1 MGPIESIFTVLG
13 AFIGIALIYFIIGG
27 LCFFFAT
34 FKRKPFELYDTTPEE
49 KMSEQKRAKNAE
61 RRKEIDHVETLPCQI
76 LDVTSFDGI
85 KLTGRL
91 YRAEEN
97 QEKRLVICVH
107 GYKSNGRRCYGGF
120 VPILND
126 MGLDA
131 LVIENRAHGD
141 SEGDYTGFSV
151 LDRVDVKYWVEKMRG
166 DYGKVYL
173 MGSSMGASTV
183 GIVAADL
190 PEIAGLVFDCGFTSP
205 MDAFRLKVKDK
216 MPPFLYEPVFFFGR
230 MWCKMILG
238 FDFKKVS
245 TLDAMKD
252 VKCPTLF
259 IQGGKDW
266 VVTPEMAQ
274 KLYEACG
281 SDDKKLELFE
291 DAEHG
296 ASFYVDR
303 ERYVALL
310 KDFFNSNEKCL

>member
-1 MGPIESIFTVLG
+1 M
-13 AFIGIALIYFIIGG
+13 
-27 LCFFFAT
+27 AT

-61 RRKEIDHVETLPCQI
+61 RKKEIDHVETLPCQI

-91 YRAEEN
+91 FRAEEN
-97 QEKRLVICVH
+97 GEKRLVICVH

-120 VPILND
+120 VPVLNG

-151 LDRVDVKYWVEKMRG
+151 LDRVDVKYWVEKMSENY
-166 DYGKVYL
+166 DKIYL
-173 MGSSMGASTV
+173 MGSSMGASTAGLV
-183 GIVAADL
+183 TADL
-190 PEIAGLVFDCGFTSP
+190 PEIKGLVFDCGFTEP
-205 MDAFRLKVKDK
+205 IEAFRTRVGDKV
-216 MPPFLYEPVFFFGR
+216 PPFVSEPTFFFGR

-245 TLDAMKD
+245 TLEEMK
-252 VKCPTLF
+252 KIQCPVLF
-259 IQGGKDW
+259 IQGAKDTI
-266 VVTPEMAQ
+266 VPKEMAEAM
-274 KLYEACG
+274 YEACP
-281 SDDKKLELFE
+281 SENKKLEIFE
-291 DAEHG
+291 EAEHG
-296 ASFYVDR
+296 ASFYVER

-310 KDFFNSNEKCL
+310 EEFFN